1 MQDSNILWKSETEI
15 ILQGSLF
22 HIKMWN
28 ILEDNKNCS
37 TGSETNESPFFRE
50 WESLVSL
57 FWTTGDV
64 FPGFQKPGW
73 IPYLYAS
80 LFACCG
86 SSYSTVV
93 IDLLTS
99 WWSTLQPSLFLST
112 YFFKHW
118 WDSGSSVQHSVHSNH
133 LSHSRSTSHIKYLVF
148 ITFTKRGNKVST
160 IHCNQSGPTGS
171 EKKEN
176 YLKRNCNQY
185 RYSEWRCTKRLNFGW
200 SVTPFYRTL
209 KLVAKYKQS
218 GHLHKEGLHSGS
230 DNLRRY

>member
-1 MQDSNILWKSETEI
+1 MQDSHILWKSETEMI
-15 ILQGSLF
+15 PKGSLF

-28 ILEDNKNCS
+28 ILEENKNCS
-37 TGSETNESPFFRE
+37 TWSETNESPLFRG

-57 FWTTGDV
+57 FWTSGDV
-64 FPGFQKPGW
+64 FPGFQSQG
-73 IPYLYAS
+73 
-80 LFACCG
+80 G
-86 SSYSTVV
+86 
-93 IDLLTS
+93 
-99 WWSTLQPSLFLST
+99 FLICML
-112 YFFKHW
+112 HCL
-118 WDSGSSVQHSVHSNH
+118 HA
-133 LSHSRSTSHIKYLVF
+133 
-148 ITFTKRGNKVST
+148 
-160 IHCNQSGPTGS
+160 IHCNQSWPTGS

-185 RYSEWRCTKRLNFGW
+185 QYSEWRSTKRLNFGW

>member
-1 MQDSNILWKSETEI
+1 MKKWNWNNPQGVIIPYKNVKYFGGQQKLLYWKRNEWKSLFLGDGSRWYPCFGLLVTSF
-15 ILQGSLF
+15 QGFKSQ
-22 HIKMWN
+22 
-28 ILEDNKNCS
+28 
-37 TGSETNESPFFRE
+37 G
-50 WESLVSL
+50 
-57 FWTTGDV
+57 
-64 FPGFQKPGW
+64 GFL
-73 IPYLYAS
+73 ICMLHCLHAV
-80 LFACCG
+80 A

-99 WWSTLQPSLFLST
+99 WWPTLQPSLFLST

-185 RYSEWRCTKRLNFGW
+185 QYSEWRCTKRLNFGW

-218 GHLHKEGLHSGS
+218 GHLHKEGLRSGS